1 MTHTVRYSPSSRLL
15 LTGQIRHFSPRFISI
30 HGNAMQ
36 EGSRIQN
43 ETGITLGMNAQLP
56 SSWEFT
62 SYAEYF
68 RFPRETF
75 SATAKNSQGFAFSTL
90 ATYSPS
96 PRLTYKIRYRYKTKQ
111 RDIPRHKGTLQ
122 YAELH
127 KLTLTT
133 ISPFLSGM
141 TLWVSGDALLSVSQ
155 TSKMQS
161 GYMLSSR
168 FSWEK
173 LKQLSLDAFA
183 AVFSTKADNR
193 FYAYEPQLSYAGA
206 FPSFFHRGLRLV
218 GQCRWKPFDF
228 MQVSAR
234 FGLLHYFNKDSI
246 ASGTQLINSSTKSDL
261 NLQLIMRF

>member
-1 MTHTVRYSPSSRLL
+1 
-15 LTGQIRHFSPRFISI
+15 
-30 HGNAMQ
+30 
-36 EGSRIQN
+36 
-43 ETGITLGMNAQLP
+43 
-56 SSWEFT
+56 
-62 SYAEYF
+62 
-68 RFPRETF
+68 
-75 SATAKNSQGFAFSTL
+75 
-90 ATYSPS
+90 
-96 PRLTYKIRYRYKTKQ
+96 
-111 RDIPRHKGTLQ
+111 
-122 YAELH
+122 
-127 KLTLTT
+127 
-133 ISPFLSGM
+133 M